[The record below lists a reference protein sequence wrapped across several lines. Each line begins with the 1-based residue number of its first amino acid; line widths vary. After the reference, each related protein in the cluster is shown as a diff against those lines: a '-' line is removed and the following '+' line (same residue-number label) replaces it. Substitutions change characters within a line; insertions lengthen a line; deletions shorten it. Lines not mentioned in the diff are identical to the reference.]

1 MLADSTQ
8 YTAQVDE
15 FRTIEVQCC
24 YSRPACSDAA
34 YDDQEIL
41 APGKVP

>member
-1 MLADSTQ
+1 MLANSTQ
-8 YTAQVDE
+8 NTAQVDE
-15 FRTIEVQCC
+15 FGTIEVQCC
-24 YSRPACSDAA
+24 YSRPACGGTA